1 MELYGVVWNCA
12 CFRGDFLERACKATS
27 SFSAYDVEVGMQFHE
42 KKRGWYWAVLGCCK
56 ECILNLCCAFSVCKD
71 WAELPWYAKDW
82 RIGRR
87 LVEKAPVRQFQI

>member
-42 KKRGWYWAVLGCCK
+42 KKEDGTGLYWDVA
-56 ECILNLCCAFSVCKD
+56 
-71 WAELPWYAKDW
+71 
-82 RIGRR
+82 RR
-87 LVEKAPVRQFQI
+87 YS

>member
-42 KKRGWYWAVLGCCK
+42 KTRGWYWAVLGCCK
-56 ECILNLCCAFSVCKD
+56 ECILNLCCAFSQC
-71 WAELPWYAKDW
+71 A
-82 RIGRR
+82 RIG
-87 LVEKAPVRQFQI
+87 LSFPGMPKIGVSAGG